1 MATGSR
7 QRFISRR
14 FFQSFGCLPE
24 IWTRAP
30 GRVDLMGS
38 HTDYNMGHVMTMTV
52 EQDTWIAAV
61 PRSDRRVCLRSL
73 NVDGESCF
81 DLDEILY
88 DRGLPWS
95 NYVRG
100 VAHVLQQKGFRLKG
114 FNGLIHS
121 TIPFG
126 SGLSSSAALEMA
138 SAVLFQQVGG
148 FILDP
153 LQMALYGQEAENKFV
168 GVNTGILDQYSSA
181 MGKAGSA
188 ILLDC
193 GHLSGK
199 PVQFP
204 AGLRVVICDTQA
216 KRSLVGSEYDERRSQ
231 CEAGVC
237 FLQQAYPAAASLRD
251 VSMAQ
256 FLPYAD
262 SMPAVVS
269 RRCRFII
276 EENQRVLDLGL
287 AFTRADLEAIAA
299 LFAASYAGAR
309 DLFEIG
315 APALEAMIAAIQ
327 NSPGVVAGRQAGA
340 GFGGCMVALVHV
352 DQVEAFSARVEELYQ
367 QKTGIAPRIFSTS
380 ASAGAGLLPY
390 FD

>member
-1 MATGSR
+1 M
-7 QRFISRR
+7 
-14 FFQSFGCLPE
+14 
-24 IWTRAP
+24 
-30 GRVDLMGS
+30 
-38 HTDYNMGHVMTMTV
+38 
-52 EQDTWIAAV
+52 
-61 PRSDRRVCLRSL
+61 
-73 NVDGESCF
+73 
-81 DLDEILY
+81 
-88 DRGLPWS
+88 
-95 NYVRG
+95 
-100 VAHVLQQKGFRLKG
+100 
-114 FNGLIHS
+114 
-121 TIPFG
+121 
-126 SGLSSSAALEMA
+126 
-138 SAVLFQQVGG
+138 
-148 FILDP
+148 
-153 LQMALYGQEAENKFV
+153 
-168 GVNTGILDQYSSA
+168 
-181 MGKAGSA
+181 
-188 ILLDC
+188 
-193 GHLSGK
+193 
-199 PVQFP
+199 
-204 AGLRVVICDTQA
+204 VICDTQA

-231 CEAGVC
+231 CEAGVR

-340 GFGGCMVALVHV
+340 GFGGCMVALVHA